1 MGGLAIQ
8 KAEEIEGGNIMSDR
22 RLYRTADG
30 RIVDAGD
37 ADARYLLASG
47 PGDLIAPDVIKELRL
62 HVKDGKVAQTEPD
75 PDRPSG
81 QLSDAEKDALAV
93 GLKKAA
99 DEDRKNNMNKAQT
112 DVAITE
118 PPKVDQT
125 AAARA
130 RALSEDNARRAAAAP
145 PATPVRPVR
154 VASATS
160 ATKPASAR
168 KSSSA
173 KKPGK

>member
-1 MGGLAIQ
+1 MGGLEIQ

-30 RIVDAGD
+30 RIVEAGD
-37 ADARYLLASG
+37 ADARFLLSSG
-47 PGDLIAPDVIKELRL
+47 AGDLIGPDVVKEFRL
-62 HVKDGKVAQTEPD
+62 QVKDGKVVQAEPD

-99 DEDRKNNMNKAQT
+99 EEKRKAGLSKAQT
-112 DVAITE
+112 EVALTE
-118 PPKVDQT
+118 PAPVDEK
-125 AAARA
+125 AAAMARA
-130 RALSEDNARRAAAAP
+130 RKESDSKPVPETPTAPAKAPRVVSARKVP
-145 PATPVRPVR
+145 
-154 VASATS
+154 
-160 ATKPASAR
+160 SAR
-168 KSSSA
+168 KSGTA